1 VPVTGLTGEGVGVI
15 GVRAECDK
23 APPKIIM
30 VILKLPTIEKNFGC
44 EKGGAGGVMCLRN
57 FACHNCD
64 RHLKK
69 DHLPS
74 ANLTPVSVT
83 VTGWYQ
89 ADDRRTGDRRV
100 RAGGLQKIYLG
111 VTCRRRVIQ

>member
-1 VPVTGLTGEGVGVI
+1 
-15 GVRAECDK
+15 
-23 APPKIIM
+23 
-30 VILKLPTIEKNFGC
+30 
-44 EKGGAGGVMCLRN
+44 
-57 FACHNCD
+57 
-64 RHLKK
+64 LKK